1 MLQLWYCIFERKKN
15 PHQHKDGWRRGFTF
29 SIKYFS
35 VIIVNIFLHKWI
47 YFSISCTFFSL
58 LITVIKII
66 LLSCCKVKL
75 VIYQDLYACFDVT
88 DHYFELLALNKPDS
102 VHIEHLFHPHS
113 IIWGK
118 RPIWGIRWYS
128 LSAKKKGGKSIC
140 MYEHFKSIFLQR
152 YMRDNLD

>member
-1 MLQLWYCIFERKKN
+1 MA
-15 PHQHKDGWRRGFTF
+15 
-29 SIKYFS
+29 
-35 VIIVNIFLHKWI
+35 
-47 YFSISCTFFSL
+47 
-58 LITVIKII
+58 IKII
-66 LLSCCKVKL
+66 LLSCCKVKP

-118 RPIWGIRWYS
+118 RQSGFDGI
-128 LSAKKKGGKSIC
+128 LFSAKKKGGKSIC

>member
-1 MLQLWYCIFERKKN
+1 MK
-15 PHQHKDGWRRGFTF
+15 P
-29 SIKYFS
+29 
-35 VIIVNIFLHKWI
+35 
-47 YFSISCTFFSL
+47 
-58 LITVIKII
+58 
-66 LLSCCKVKL
+66 

-118 RPIWGIRWYS
+118 RQSGFDGI
-128 LSAKKKGGKSIC
+128 LFLQKKEGGKSIC